1 MPTPPPAARRQPVAA
16 ASRATADIDDSA
28 GRVLRQF
35 RLIFNAV
42 KTHFQQVEKRTGLG
56 GAQIWA
62 LSIVAARPGIGVKD
76 LALAMDVHQSTTSN
90 LVRML
95 VERGLIVAVREGAD
109 RRTVQL
115 KVLPVGRRVLKR
127 APAPFTGVLPQAL
140 AALDARTLA
149 RLERDLAQLVP
160 QLKTRARDAHIPLGQ
175 R

>member
-1 MPTPPPAARRQPVAA
+1 MPIAVVSSRVPAE
-16 ASRATADIDDSA
+16 IDDSA
-28 GRVLRQF
+28 ARVLRQF

-42 KTHFQQVEKRTGLG
+42 KTHFQQVESRTGLG

-76 LALAMDVHQSTTSN
+76 LSLAMDVHQSTTSN
-90 LVRML
+90 LVRTL
-95 VERGLIVAVREGAD
+95 VERGLVEALREGSD

-115 KVLPVGRRVLKR
+115 KVLPVGRRLLKR
-127 APAPFTGVLPQAL
+127 APAPFTGVLPEAL
-140 AALDARTLA
+140 AALDTRTLA

-160 QLKTRARDAHIPLGQ
+160 KLKTRAGDANIPLGQ